1 MSSNEPF
8 FRTTLSPKQR
18 ENLRLLLQLRSDEEA
33 RIAEERI
40 TDVLVF
46 CHYAELR
53 RRKFPKVTEAR
64 EKLGQIRAACKRL
77 EALLRKEPVAESL
90 FSKAPV
96 VGEPHRMSSLSRRQ
110 RESRDER
117 DQLCSQLR
125 AVTDRSDRQLK
136 SDTYFRVSNLLPPA
150 WLTKAQSP
158 TEAVFLWPELLRIW
172 EESGQRVGDTR
183 TGRLKGFFDL
193 VHEVA
198 GLPPPAESSLRSA
211 VRRYR
216 TQFKAARA
224 KG

>member
-1 MSSNEPF
+1 
-8 FRTTLSPKQR
+8 
-18 ENLRLLLQLRSDEEA
+18 
-33 RIAEERI
+33 
-40 TDVLVF
+40 
-46 CHYAELR
+46 
-53 RRKFPKVTEAR
+53 
-64 EKLGQIRAACKRL
+64 
-77 EALLRKEPVAESL
+77 
-90 FSKAPV
+90 
-96 VGEPHRMSSLSRRQ
+96 MSSLSRRQ

-117 DQLCSQLR
+117 DQLCLQLR

-136 SDTYFRVSNLLPPA
+136 SDTYFRASNLLPPA

-216 TQFKAARA
+216 DAVQGCAGEGVNPPFVSRIWLAGAPLNLCSLHEQRSAQCRRSSTPLA
-224 KG
+224 KDT